1 MINVTEKF
9 IQLLNANSR
18 TFRMKLVNGSD
29 EYTNILN
36 LKWFAALPSYLS
48 IGNAIC
54 TCVECKAVGIP
65 ISIKGTYLDVYITV
79 IGSDEWVQIGT
90 FKAEK
95 PTLQN
100 GVVSFSA
107 YDVMNECSKAIFT
120 HKLGT
125 VTIGECYETVIA
137 DIESEIGTVS
147 YVPLPSSVASHKIN
161 ADLLIGYD
169 CRNVLAYI
177 AGYLGC
183 NCVVNNTGAIEMRG
197 FTVCDYT
204 LNDNRIA
211 EPELDDNVSD
221 LEFLA
226 CSVNSDTKLLYGNN
240 GEGFEF
246 ICPIMTQERLNQIG
260 ATLCASTSV
269 VNVYRSGKIN
279 HLLGDLRLQIGDV
292 VSLEHNGETHTIPIS
307 SIAFEFDGG
316 LSADI
321 EALPLAEA
329 SALSLSDTL
338 DFISKQNANKRITG
352 ITNYYLATSETEG
365 VTKDRSDW
373 TDTIQN
379 ISADKKYLWNY
390 EVITL
395 ADGTTYETEPCII
408 GNFAENGSNGRGIK
422 SITEYYLTTQTES
435 TPAKSNF
442 KDIVQTP
449 TESLPFLWNYEK
461 IEYDDDSKPY
471 ESEVRIIGVYGTKGS
486 DGKTYYTWI
495 KYADDVNGTNMSDD
509 PTGKKYMGIAIN
521 KTTATESDTATDYT
535 WSLIKGTDG
544 KGVSKVET
552 WYFLSTS
559 ETALVGGSWSTSAPT
574 WTDGTYLWTKLVT
587 TYTDGDTEE
596 SDPVVDAS
604 WKKTSAVEKASIE
617 FNESLINALGLYVTE
632 VSVSGT
638 VVKYYH
644 SKSPLASCGEGD
656 IILLFNSSGFGVCT
670 TGWNDGKPD
679 FDNGMEFGQGKAI
692 WNILAANKISADL
705 IEAGVIKSL
714 DTAGVHTTLN
724 LDTGI
729 LRFDSSGTVI
739 SVEGFPEKKESETDA
754 EYAEANKSPSRM
766 PGIKMLW
773 AEQDSAAYY
782 SPSYIYMV
790 SPTYLSETM
799 EYAMALFKWLSDKT
813 QPMPVRPEPQPQV
826 MISRALIFGTNI
838 QCEKLSFSDSEGNIL
853 MADAYAEI
861 SSLKESLA
869 TLQEKYIALEEAL
882 GQVHEHTAKTA
893 VKENVIEATCET
905 EGSYDSV
912 VYCATCNEEISR
924 EEITVE
930 ALGHN
935 YTSVVTPPTA
945 TEQGY
950 TTHTCS
956 RCGDSYVDSYT
967 DPTGSETTES
977 MTVKLTNGSNSA
989 SEGDSFYFSND
1000 NQGTDNLGTERTFVK
1015 GGGSVWIVAKPGTS
1029 RQLVKLEA
1037 YVDGELVESQTL
1049 DQTSIWASSIMYMA
1063 DYAGKTIEYKMYFSG
1078 TNTATFI
1085 VSKGG
1090 NTTSIDTVQIL
1101 DSAYNS
1107 IGTTAEVSYGESIR
1121 IEGGTVS
1128 GRQITSIE
1136 VVVDGISIVTV
1147 SSSDLISAGY
1157 LTSSRTT
1164 VAMPVDFTDPNWAG
1178 TTREYIIYFATA

>member
-107 YDVMNECSKAIFT
+107 YDVMNECSKAIFA
-120 HKLGT
+120 HKRGT

-147 YVPLPSSVASHKIN
+147 YVPLPSSVAFNKIN

-260 ATLCASTSV
+260 ATLCASASV

-373 TDTIQN
+373 TDTIQS

-390 EVITL
+390 EVIKL

-495 KYADDVNGTNMSDD
+495 KYADDASGTNMSDD

-521 KTTATESDTATDYT
+521 KTTATESNDADVYT

-552 WYFLSTS
+552 WYYLSTS
-559 ETALVGGSWSTSAPT
+559 ETALVSGSWSTSAPT
-574 WTDGTYLWTKLVT
+574 WTDGTYLWIKLVT

-632 VSVSGT
+632 VPVSGT

-705 IEAGVIKSL
+705 IEAGVIKSIGSAAVQ
-714 DTAGVHTTLN
+714 TKLN
-724 LDTGI
+724 LNDGCMSFETGDTIVTIKGA
-729 LRFDSSGTVI
+729 
-739 SVEGFPEKKESETDA
+739 ETDSNGVEHDA
-754 EYAEANKSPSRM
+754 GIAVKDKRSGDGFAFSLSGLAYCTFEYALAMFQYFLS
-766 PGIKMLW
+766 GGTIKKPEDPYFSTIEPLQIKTKDVHCQNIFMLGSDG
-773 AEQDSAAYY
+773 EEY
-782 SPSYIYMV
+782 S
-790 SPTYLSETM
+790 LLKE
-799 EYAMALFKWLSDKT
+799 L
-813 QPMPVRPEPQPQV
+813 
-826 MISRALIFGTNI
+826 
-838 QCEKLSFSDSEGNIL
+838 
-853 MADAYAEI
+853 
-861 SSLKESLA
+861 SSLVEQVESLSTSLSA
-869 TLQEKYIALEEAL
+869 LQTKYNELLESI
-882 GQVHEHTAKTA
+882 GQTCDHSSTITK
-893 VKENVIEATCET
+893 KENVVEATCET
-905 EGSYDSV
+905 AGSYDSV

-945 TEQGY
+945 TAQGY

-1000 NQGTDNLGTERTFVK
+1000 NEGTDDLGTERTFVE
-1015 GGGSVWIVAKPGTS
+1015 GDGYVWVVAKPGTG
-1029 RQLVKLEA
+1029 RKLVRLEA
-1037 YVDGELVESQTL
+1037 YVNGELADSQTL
-1049 DQTSIWASSIMYMA
+1049 DQTSIWATTIMYMA
-1063 DYAGKTIEYKMYFSG
+1063 DYAGKTVEYKMYFSG
-1078 TNTATFI
+1078 AGTSTFI

-1090 NTTSIDTVQIL
+1090 DTTSADSVQIF
-1101 DSAYNS
+1101 DSSYNS
-1107 IGTTAEVSYGESIR
+1107 IGTTAEVSYGESIH

-1136 VVVDGISIVTV
+1136 VVVDGVSSGTI
-1147 SSSDLISAGY
+1147 SSSDLISVGY

-1164 VAMPVDFTDPNWAG
+1164 VAMPVNFVDPNWAG
-1178 TTREYIIYFATA
+1178 TTREYIIYFASA